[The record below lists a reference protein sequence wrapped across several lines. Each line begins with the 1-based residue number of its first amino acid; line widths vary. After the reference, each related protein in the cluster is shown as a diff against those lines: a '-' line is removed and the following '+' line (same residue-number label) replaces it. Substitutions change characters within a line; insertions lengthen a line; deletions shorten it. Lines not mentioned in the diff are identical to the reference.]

1 MSIKK
6 LFEASNKTENY
17 VSNTTQQEA
26 FDEVESAANAQQIEK
41 RQQQY
46 VPQVDYSNPENF
58 AKFGSAR
65 LYYKSA
71 MSRILDYYPYD
82 GSDAE
87 INKFFNGCLDIEQY
101 ILDSRY
107 PRTNGYGTISPG
119 TYTTSGRTD
128 GYGIPTTQEYI
139 QFKGGPGTGS
149 ATDLSLKSLL
159 PNAYS
164 DKRSDSNVY
173 EEDPYKSSNL
183 PPTYGKGTRTSN
195 LRANFDNGTTIEFW
209 LKKGYLPRSKTHKQ
223 VIFDWW
229 NNEAV
234 SSAKYG
240 RLTVEMTA
248 SGEDRPFLLTVQS
261 GSVTNKNTINIGK
274 AALQASTGS
283 WNHYAI
289 RMLNTGSVLGAKLY
303 VNGIENDAHAW
314 NKYSLSSSFRATT
327 ASYEYSSANNLQGW
341 WKLNTDVSS
350 TGECADSSGKGV
362 TGKFDSAT
370 ARPGYPSPVSTPTSY
385 IQANSNTFG
394 GDAVDGVD
402 VGDHEYWN
410 TIIGNAPGG
419 TSQMTIS
426 AWIYKTGHG
435 GDSDKGR
442 IVQFGGTGAIQ
453 FYTSNTNRLYFRT
466 HWDGGSNGRWHTATS
481 TITLNEW
488 IHVAVSYSGGGS
500 APGSDPVLY
509 INGIAQS
516 ITEDTTPTGDWR
528 GITASDCYIGNKQT
542 ADAAW
547 EGNLAD
553 IAIWNKILTADEIK
567 AIYYASKY
575 NKTYTKITQLN
586 SKGAMARI
594 GALITSPSGS
604 VASAGAGKL
613 SGSIDEFRYWK
624 TARTPKQI
632 GQKWF
637 SQVRGGVNSDTSNTT
652 LGVYYKF
659 NEGITGQTATDRI
672 VLDYAGRVT
681 NGVWKG
687 YSSDSRNTGS
697 AMVLSNAA
705 IKEYKD
711 PIIHPNHPKVLS
723 LGKDLETTGSSYDY
737 GNNASLVSLVPG
749 WVLDQYGETQN
760 TDLMYISH
768 IMGAYFDKLY
778 LQIAEL
784 PKLRQLSYPSASATP
799 ITFAKHLPQSL
810 GLYSPEIF
818 IDATVMERFLN
829 RNNDRLFEND
839 LHNTK
844 NLIYINLYNNLT
856 DIFKSKGTERS
867 IRNVFRC
874 FNVDDKLLR
883 LTINSN
889 NEEFVLKNNLQLNR
903 LRDKCANF
911 NVREHARAVIYQKAL
926 STETDSVGAI
936 PGNSLQ
942 RPYGFTCEANVIFPY
957 YNNEHTIFVRTPN
970 FNQCSIFGSV
980 TVDHKNAG
988 AVRGDN
994 LNNVAAAADYANFN
1008 VQVVRPKAG
1017 SRDAYFRLSSSIPGV
1032 TLNLT
1037 TSVFPEVYN
1046 NSPWN
1051 LSVRV
1056 KPQTYPLATR
1066 LTSGSKYDL
1075 VFAGI
1080 NPITQETFNTFSVK
1094 QALDASVGQKLIGA
1108 WKRLFV
1114 GAKRK
1119 NVTGEIQHRSD
1130 MLVSSLRFWTRY
1142 LETED
1147 LRQHALDFEN
1157 AGISGSM
1164 SPISP
1169 LSRLGSDTL
1178 SGTLNQDILNR
1189 NTLALDW
1196 NFGNVTSSNGA
1207 GTFKVQD
1214 FSSGSVRNRSNYG
1227 WAGRITGYKH
1237 PGRAAGF
1244 SALSDKAVIRKDIN
1258 TYRFIDPEQAVSSDM
1273 IQTFSNEDVL
1283 FPNLRREEIVPNYV
1297 YSIEKSIYNAI
1308 SEEMLDFLAGVTDF
1322 HTLIGA
1328 PVNRYRMQYKEMEKL
1343 RNAFFQRV
1351 TKVTEIEKYISY
1363 YKWFDSA
1370 ISEIISQ
1377 LVPASA
1383 EFVPDVMNL
1392 VESHVLERN
1401 KYQSRLKI
1409 IYDEKPEPEA
1419 VMVGHE
1425 SWIESAADL
1434 LSPTPDSPRPT
1445 NKNVAYWFERANR
1458 SDKEIS
1464 SGDAIVD
1471 AQRNKFRDVVNSAPH
1486 YSSSKRP
1493 LKVSLIDGTTY
1504 DYNKLNR
1511 LKPKNH
1517 RIVGE
1522 APFSVKRPEAIHG
1535 GSNFQPS
1542 KDIHYTLNALRPAG
1556 PVNTAGGKFVP
1567 ENVLVAFKA
1576 DAVEVTNFKP
1586 AKGLKETEAK
1596 KQMKKERRVLKIQH
1610 GRDWEDSLGYSNV
1623 KTTMGF
1629 PFSIFSSSCDTGYNK
1644 NVQQRTKMG
1653 IELTNLHND
1662 VYGQLM
1668 EVPMQGPYTDAVVG
1682 GLQSRHVPLNDGAD
1696 SPKNRPEAWRILLG
1710 TANNNHPSGIP
1721 GAIGM
1726 VGPDYPPSWLKVAKG
1741 ERGYPYAPYQK
1752 ANMYRDLTTKRPVN
1766 IRNIN
1771 ILNSANKTTLG
1782 NYRYNYEVL
1791 HSFGASANPRQ
1802 FIEQQPVLPSVLT
1815 TVRHTTNVR
1824 TLLDSRRTSEK
1835 HFKFI
1840 DEYDTSYL
1848 SNTTNDTIITNRFSA
1863 PGGIET
1869 MTVGYLDFR
1878 ASEFSPYNC
1887 VTYRNL
1893 NVLRPWQAPAYTI
1906 SEKVG
1911 GTLSTS
1917 RIFDIHGKDYGL
1929 SPHWA
1934 RHTARFGRDSRAF
1947 PSNANRVTYNLTHPF
1962 VGYEEAKIY
1971 RSAPYLQGWWRL
1983 NTNMSA
1989 SGDAI
1994 DSSGNG
2000 RDGTFAAA
2008 SDRPGFSS
2016 ILYPSEMI
2024 QLGSCTFDGSNDR
2037 SVIGSAATWD
2047 AIIGND
2053 TASGSTQKMTF
2064 AAWVYPTGPGEG
2076 GNGRIIDF
2084 GSGDIS
2090 FRIDSDYAVNFQ
2102 AKWNGNNTVRWKTGI
2117 NAISLNTW
2125 AHIMVAYDANDSA
2138 NLPVF
2143 YVNGVKV
2150 VSSLASGTATG
2161 AYYGIVTQQAYIG
2174 NNHNDDRTWEGQ
2186 LADVAVW
2193 NSILE
2198 SKEAQALY
2206 DASKTDT
2213 IFGPG
2218 ASYDQL
2224 PGFHKIH
2231 RNNKERPSLTDS
2243 SVTEMVYDNAYVQHQ
2258 IPRASRQ
2265 YMWIDRALKDP
2276 SDMRYSGFQKNRHYD
2291 LMPYRTVTPNLIPF
2305 FNFVSRSQTTINKYY
2320 QPIGRINLVIDEP
2333 ISASTNTV
2341 GYPGRSGKNNNKYFN
2356 TTLISSVPTAK
2367 KPFYLNNLLTKRGA
2381 TYSWTWNRT
2390 RQADHPILINEQR
2403 TNKISTM
2410 AGPESPIATYDLPPV
2425 SFKGRPS
2432 VVHMTHR
2439 RPSQTTGVSRYP
2451 TTYKI
2456 TYTNQRIF
2464 FNSAELNN
2472 LTKLSPLNS
2481 YSPLGMLVQNSVRRN
2496 TTLNWIMYTQNI
2508 FPSMRNEAVSRS
2520 ARRNGYDN
2528 LFWRNKLTD
2537 RITVGDTFNNSFG
2550 INVKQSSWVLDAPVN
2565 FLTRSSIITS
2575 NANFNKDDTKA
2586 GELQNTYFAYITAPG
2601 NNSTGQNMYPGALYA
2616 RKHDLGSPYSVTS
2629 PQGPEAPCG
2638 WYGGQLSAIGGN
2650 PFNSSLQVKTLAG
2663 EAKWEAGSQAGI
2675 INVVNKRPV
2684 FSPSGSNP
2692 WFNDYD
2698 AYVADIK
2705 LKARGYAVIP
2715 EFRISDNAEDYLKYG
2730 IANRTKFDT
2739 FSIPGTQ
2746 YSSSQKNFYKDF
2758 SNTDFL
2764 EGFLGI
2770 KAATILNAKEIRL
2783 NCSAAIKYNPYKG
2796 FYPAQRTVQLVE
2808 QWAKSFQKSI
2818 AIKNINSNYYGKNV
2832 FNSVGGM
2839 LKPLTNPL
2847 FSPGILY
2854 NSIKSGLAVDY
2865 PVVLDGTKIL
2875 RKQYGCGAA
2884 ASGTLP
2890 YAYALGITGSR
2901 ATAADVGFS
2910 GGSFWDVRLP
2920 FETIIEPQKYM
2931 AQLSFI
2937 DNESNT
2943 EFSFAKAVT
2952 PAGQKV
2958 DPPSASIDN
2967 MSDGV
2972 YTKMARN
2979 FFGASGE
2986 FFLRGS
2992 TLTEL
2997 KSKTVTDELKFSKGE
3012 VYMARVKLRRS
3023 HNGKRL
3029 YTEEYDSFGT
3039 TGNDSY
3045 YTQHGARTTTNQGA
3059 KAQNSYP
3066 IPQDPQRSTVF
3077 KETFTMYSRPTA
3089 FGPSC
3094 AGRPTG
3100 SIAASNLWNRAA
3112 RDSFNGHNPAFT
3124 PPYQNGEAWVDLVF
3138 RPSASIPY
3146 DLERVLAETK
3156 TYYWRFDAG
3165 FPTPAP
3171 AVADSKM
3178 PTLIPVFSASQIN
3191 FQGATPLGDKT
3202 IPSVYDGFRINV
3214 NSMQV
3219 SGCLNMF
3226 GVERV
3231 LEQKTDKFGNV
3242 ISNTNKSVG
3251 KKWIIKPKWETPMLN
3266 FTDKGLRGISEASG
3280 TYTLPIYGSAS
3291 VPRGM
3296 WHQFG
3301 TIPHQPEVGVF
3312 MEIGDIP
3319 QQWLKTHYKV
3329 LLEDSVYNNY
3339 DKSATANGVGLH
3351 RHVKSL
3357 STLCGFERDNSSAR
3371 LGELKEK
3378 MVVKEAIVAI
3388 PYIGT
3393 HRTVGEASA
3402 SIGSPYRF
3410 KQKKFISIPKK
3421 RFRAAM
3427 KDKIGTREGDSLSV
3441 AGASIRKL
3449 RQAIENYVFPPQFD
3463 FVNNPNVDPVAMYVF
3478 EFKYEFD
3485 RDDLSYIWQNLAPR
3499 DYRKL
3504 SFQHSSINHNLGNNE
3519 LINAKVLNNSD
3530 LRWMVFKVKQRAK
3543 TDYYDLVPDQIG
3555 GATTQITNI
3564 APEQK
3569 REYDIAY
3576 NWPYDYL
3583 SFVELIKMDVDILL
3597 KKPKKG

>member
-6 LFEASNKTENY
+6 LFEASNKSENY
-17 VSNTTQQEA
+17 LSDTTQQQA
-26 FDEVESAANAQQIEK
+26 FEDVESSANATQIEK
-41 RQQQY
+41 KQKQY
-46 VPQVDYSNPENF
+46 VPQIDYSNPENF
-58 AKFGSAR
+58 VKFGSAR

-71 MSRILDYYPYD
+71 MNRILDYYPYD

-87 INKFFNGCLDIEQY
+87 INKFFNDCLDIERH
-101 ILDSRY
+101 ILDTQY
-107 PRTNGYGTISPG
+107 PRTNGYATISPG
-119 TYTTSGRTD
+119 IYTTSGRTD
-128 GYGIPTTQEYI
+128 GYGMPVTQEYI
-139 QFKGGPGTGS
+139 QLKGGPGTGS
-149 ATDLSLKSLL
+149 ATDLSLKSLM
-159 PNAYS
+159 PNTYS

-183 PPTYGKGTRTSN
+183 PSTYGKGTRTSN
-195 LRANFDNGTTIEFW
+195 LRANFDNGATIEFW

-240 RLTVEMTA
+240 RLMVEMTA
-248 SGEDRPFLLTVQS
+248 SGGDRPFLLTVQS

-350 TGECADSSGKGV
+350 TGKCVDSSGKGV
-362 TGKFDSAT
+362 TGKSDSAT
-370 ARPGYPSPVSTPTSY
+370 ARPGYPSPASTPTPY

-488 IHVAVSYSGGGS
+488 MHVAVSYSGGGS

-516 ITEDTTPTGDWR
+516 ITEDTTPTGNWI

-542 ADAAW
+542 ADAVW

-575 NKTYTKITQLN
+575 NKAHTKITQLN

-632 GQKWF
+632 GQKWL

-659 NEGITGQTATDRI
+659 NEGITGHASTDRI

-681 NGVWKG
+681 NGIWKG
-687 YSSDSRNTGS
+687 YSNNARNTGS
-697 AMVLSNAA
+697 AIVLSKAA

-711 PIIHPNHPKVLS
+711 PIIRSNHPKVLS
-723 LGKDLETTGSSYDY
+723 LDKNLEVTGSSYDY

-749 WVLDQYGETQN
+749 WILDQYDETQN
-760 TDLMYISH
+760 ADLMYITH

-778 LQIAEL
+778 VQIREL

-810 GLYSPEIF
+810 GLYSPELF
-818 IDATVMERFLN
+818 IDATVMEKFLN
-829 RNNDRLFEND
+829 RNNEKLFEND

-889 NEEFVLKNNLQLNR
+889 NEELVLRDNLQLNR
-903 LRDKCANF
+903 LRDKCVNF
-911 NVREHARAVIYQKAL
+911 NIKEHAKAVVYQKAL
-926 STETDSVGAI
+926 TTETDAVGSI
-936 PGNSLQ
+936 PGNTLQ

-957 YNNEHTIFVRTPN
+957 YNNDHTIFTRTPK
-970 FNQCSIFGSV
+970 FNECSIFGSV
-980 TVDHKNAG
+980 TVDSTKPG

-994 LNNVAAAADYANFN
+994 LIEVSTATDYANFN
-1008 VQVVRPKAG
+1008 VQVVRPRPG

-1056 KPQTYPLATR
+1056 KPQTYPLANR
-1066 LTSGSKYDL
+1066 LTSDTEYDL

-1080 NPITQETFNTFSVK
+1080 NPVTQETFNTFSVK
-1094 QALDASVGQKLIGA
+1094 KTLPATVGQRLIDTQ
-1108 WKRLFV
+1108 KRLFV

-1119 NVTGEIQHRSD
+1119 NVTDAIKYRSD

-1142 LETED
+1142 LETQD

-1157 AGISGSM
+1157 VGISGAM
-1164 SPISP
+1164 TPISP
-1169 LSRLGSDTL
+1169 LGSDL
-1178 SGTLNQDILNR
+1178 SGTLSQNILNR
-1189 NTLALDW
+1189 NTLALAW
-1196 NFGNVTSSNGA
+1196 NFGNVSSSNA
-1207 GTFKVQD
+1207 GGGFNVQD
-1214 FSSGSVRNRSNYG
+1214 FSSGSIRNRSSYG
-1227 WAGRITGYKH
+1227 WVGRIAGYKH
-1237 PGRAAGF
+1237 PGRAYGF
-1244 SALSDKAVIRKDIN
+1244 GASSDKAVLRKDIN

-1308 SEEMLDFLAGVTDF
+1308 SEEMLDFMGGVTDF

-1351 TKVTEIEKYISY
+1351 TKVTEVEKYITY

-1377 LVPASA
+1377 LIPASA
-1383 EFVPDVMNL
+1383 EFAPNVMNL
-1392 VESHVLERN
+1392 IESHVLERN

-1409 IYDEKPEPEA
+1409 TYEDTPEPTA

-1425 SWIESAADL
+1425 SWIASAADL
-1434 LSPTPDSPRPT
+1434 LAPTPDSPRPT

-1458 SDKEIS
+1458 SDVEIS

-1486 YSSSKRP
+1486 YSSSRP
-1493 LKVSLIDGTTY
+1493 LKVSLADGTIY

-1522 APFSVKRPEAIHG
+1522 PVFDVKRPHTIHG

-1542 KDIHYTLNALRPAG
+1542 KDIHYTLNALQPAG
-1556 PVNTAGGKFVP
+1556 PVNTAGGKFIP

-1576 DAVEVTNFKP
+1576 DAVGVTNFKP
-1586 AKGLKETEAK
+1586 AKGLKETETK
-1596 KQMKKERRVLKIQH
+1596 KQLKKERRVLKIQH
-1610 GRDWEDSLGYSNV
+1610 GRNWEDSLGYSNV

-1710 TANNNHPSGIP
+1710 TANNNHPNGIP

-1726 VGPDYPPSWLKVAKG
+1726 VGPDYPPPWLKVAKG

-1752 ANMYRDLTTKRPVN
+1752 ANMYRDLMTKRPVN

-1771 ILNSANKTTLG
+1771 ILNSANKTTMG

-1791 HSFGASANPRQ
+1791 HSFGAYNNPRQ
-1802 FIEQQPVLPSVLT
+1802 FIEQQPTLPSVLT
-1815 TVRHTTNVR
+1815 TVKHTTNVR
-1824 TLLDSRRTSEK
+1824 TLLDSRRTSEE

-1840 DEYDTSYL
+1840 DDYDTSYL
-1848 SNTTNDTIITNRFSA
+1848 SNTTNNTIITNRFSA

-1869 MTVGYLDFR
+1869 MTRGYLDFR
-1878 ASEFSPYNC
+1878 SSEFSPYNC

-1893 NVLRPWQAPAYTI
+1893 NLRRPWQAPAYTI

-1947 PSNANRVTYNLTHPF
+1947 PSNANRKTYSLTRSF
-1962 VGYEEAKIY
+1962 VGYEEVKVY
-1971 RSAPYLQGWWRL
+1971 RSSPYLQGWWRL
-1983 NTNMSA
+1983 NTNLST
-1989 SGDAI
+1989 SGNAT
-1994 DSSGNG
+1994 DSSGKSRN
-2000 RDGTFAAA
+2000 GTFDSAG
-2008 SDRPGFSS
+2008 DRPAYSNKTPSTHIQSNTAEFDATDDATNILSS
-2016 ILYPSEMI
+2016 
-2024 QLGSCTFDGSNDR
+2024 
-2037 SVIGSAATWD
+2037 ATWD

-2053 TASGSTQKMTF
+2053 TGGGSTQRMTF
-2064 AAWVYPTGPGEG
+2064 AAWIYKTGDG
-2076 GNGRIIDF
+2076 GGSYGRIIDF
-2084 GSGDIS
+2084 GAQDIALFTTS
-2090 FRIDSDYAVNFQ
+2090 TEEIIFS
-2102 AKWNGNNTVRWKTGI
+2102 AKWNSALVNWSTAASSFT
-2117 NAISLNTW
+2117 LNTW
-2125 AHIMVAYDANDSA
+2125 THVVLTYDANNVNND
-2138 NLPVF
+2138 PKI
-2143 YVNGVKV
+2143 YVNGIKQT
-2150 VSSLASGTATG
+2150 VSLSSGAKTG
-2161 AYYGIVTQQAYIG
+2161 AFYGISTQDCYIG
-2174 NNHNDDRTWEGQ
+2174 NSSTGARAWEGN
-2186 LADVAVW
+2186 LGDVAVW
-2193 NSILE
+2193 NSVLAPE
-2198 SKEAQALY
+2198 EVQALY
-2206 DASKTDT
+2206 DAHLTDA
-2213 IFGPG
+2213 IWGPG

-2243 SVTEMVYDNAYVQHQ
+2243 SVTEMIYDNAYVQHQ

-2276 SDMRYSGFQKNRHYD
+2276 SNLRYAGFQNNQHYD
-2291 LMPYRTVTPNLIPF
+2291 LMPYRSVTPNLIPF

-2320 QPIGRINLVIDEP
+2320 QPIGRLNLVIDEP
-2333 ISASTNTV
+2333 ISASTNTI
-2341 GYPGRSGKNNNKYFN
+2341 GYPGRSGKNHNKYFN
-2356 TTLISSVPTAK
+2356 TTLISSVPTAQ

-2381 TYSWTWNRT
+2381 TYSWTWNAL
-2390 RQADHPILINEQR
+2390 RQGDNQVLINEQN
-2403 TNKISTM
+2403 TNKLSTI
-2410 AGPESPIATYDLPPV
+2410 ASTGAPIVAYDLPPV

-2432 VVHMTHR
+2432 TVHLTHYQ
-2439 RPSQTTGVSRYP
+2439 PSTTNPSGRTKSPV
-2451 TTYKI
+2451 TYKI

-2464 FNSAELNN
+2464 FNQTALNN
-2472 LTKLSPLNS
+2472 LTNMNPDRA
-2481 YSPLGMLVQNSVRRN
+2481 YSPLGMLIQTARRN
-2496 TTLNWIMYTQNI
+2496 VASLNWIMYSQNI
-2508 FPSMRNEAVSRS
+2508 FPSTRNEAVSRS
-2520 ARRNGYDN
+2520 SRRIGYDN
-2528 LFWRNKLTD
+2528 LFWRNRLTD
-2537 RITVGDTFNNSFG
+2537 RITLGDTFNNSFG
-2550 INVKQSSWVLDAPVN
+2550 INVNQSSWVLDAPVN
-2565 FLTRSSIITS
+2565 FLTRSSIIAG

-2586 GELQNTYFAYITAPG
+2586 GELQNTYYAYITAPG

-2616 RKHDLGSPYSVTS
+2616 RKHDLGSPYSTAS
-2629 PQGPEAPCG
+2629 PQGPTPTG
-2638 WYGGQLSAIGGN
+2638 ITFSGQLPSVGGA
-2650 PFNSSLQVKTLAG
+2650 PFAATQIQALAG
-2663 EAKWEAGSQAGI
+2663 EAKWEAGTQAGI
-2675 INVVNKRPV
+2675 VNVINKKPV
-2684 FSPSGSNP
+2684 FSPSASNP
-2692 WFNDYD
+2692 WYNDYSS
-2698 AYVADIK
+2698 YIADVK
-2705 LKARGYAVIP
+2705 LQARGYSVIP

-2730 IANRTKFDT
+2730 IDNRTKFDT
-2739 FSIPGTQ
+2739 FNIPGTA

-2770 KAATILNAKEIRL
+2770 KAKTILNAQEIRL
-2783 NCSAAIKYNPYKG
+2783 TCNAAIKYNPYKG

-2808 QWAKSFQKSI
+2808 QWGKSFQKSI
-2818 AIKNINSNYYGKNV
+2818 ALKNKNSNYYGKNV
-2832 FNSVGGM
+2832 FSNVGGM

-2865 PVVLDGTKIL
+2865 PVALDGTKIL
-2875 RKQYGCGAA
+2875 RKQYGCGAGTS
-2884 ASGTLP
+2884 ASLP
-2890 YAYALGITGSR
+2890 YAYALGITSSR
-2901 ATAADVGFS
+2901 AAASDVGFS
-2910 GGSFWDVRLP
+2910 GGSFWDIRLP

-2931 AQLSFI
+2931 AQLAFI
-2937 DNESNT
+2937 DNEANVD
-2943 EFSFAKAVT
+2943 FSFAKART
-2952 PAGQKV
+2952 PGGSKFV

-2967 MSDGV
+2967 MNDGV

-2979 FFGASGE
+2979 FFGAAGE

-2992 TLTEL
+2992 ELTEL
-2997 KSKTVTDELKFSKGE
+2997 KSKTVTDELKFSKNE
-3012 VYMARVKLRRS
+3012 VYMARIKLRRS

-3029 YTEEYDSFGT
+3029 YTQEFDSFGVS
-3039 TGNDSY
+3039 GEESY
-3045 YTQHGARTTTNQGA
+3045 YTQHGARSTTNAGVHGQS
-3059 KAQNSYP
+3059 NYP

-3100 SIAASNLWNRAA
+3100 SIAALAPYDKAA
-3112 RDSFNGHNPAFT
+3112 FDSFNGYNPAFT

-3146 DLERVLAETK
+3146 DLERVLAETQ
-3156 TYYWRFDAG
+3156 TYYWRFDSG

-3171 AVADSKM
+3171 SVADAKM
-3178 PTLIPVFSASQIN
+3178 PTLIPIFSASQIS
-3191 FQGATPLGDKT
+3191 FTGPTPLGDKT
-3202 IPSVYDGFRINV
+3202 MPSIYDGFRINV

-3219 SGCLNMF
+3219 SGCLNLF
-3226 GVERV
+3226 GVERI
-3231 LEQKTDKFGNV
+3231 LEQTTDRFGNV
-3242 ISNTNKSVG
+3242 LSNVNKSVG

-3266 FTDKGLRGISEASG
+3266 FTDKGLRGISETSG
-3280 TYTLPIYGSAS
+3280 TYTLPTYGSAS
-3291 VPRGM
+3291 APRGM

-3301 TIPHQPEVGVF
+3301 TIPHKPEVGVF

-3319 QQWLKTHYKV
+3319 KQWLKTHYKV
-3329 LLEDSVYNNY
+3329 LLEDSVYNDY
-3339 DKSATANGVGLH
+3339 DKTIKRNSTGLH
-3351 RHVKSL
+3351 RNVKSL
-3357 STLCGFERDNSSAR
+3357 STLCGFERGNSSVR

-3388 PYIGT
+3388 PYVSPQRVLAGQ
-3393 HRTVGEASA
+3393 SA
-3402 SIGSPYRF
+3402 SMGSPERF
-3410 KQKKFISIPKK
+3410 NQKKFISIPKK
-3421 RFRAAM
+3421 RFESAM
-3427 KDKIGTREGDSLSV
+3427 KNKFGTAEGDSLNI

-3463 FVNNPNVDPVAMYVF
+3463 FVNNPNVNPVAMYVF

-3499 DYRKL
+3499 NYRRL
-3504 SFQHSSINHNLGNNE
+3504 AFQNSSINHNLGNNE
-3519 LINAKVLNNSD
+3519 LINAKVLNNPN

-3555 GATTQITNI
+3555 GATTQIMNV
-3564 APEQK
+3564 PMKEE
-3569 REYDIAY
+3569 REYDVAY

-3597 KKPKKG
+3597 KKPKKK